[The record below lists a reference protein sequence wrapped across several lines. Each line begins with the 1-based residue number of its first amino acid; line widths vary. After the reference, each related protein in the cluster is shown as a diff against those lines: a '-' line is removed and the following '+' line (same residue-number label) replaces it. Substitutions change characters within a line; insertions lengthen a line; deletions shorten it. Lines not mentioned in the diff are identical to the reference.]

1 MTTTHRIAPGIVV
14 TLALATAAP
23 ASATPWDPN
32 SRDPVVPIRPAPEP
46 AMVAPAPSHVGRG
59 PVVVRLT
66 TDRSGFDWGDAGI
79 GAAGGTAVALLGV
92 GGTLVISER
101 RVQRT
106 RPGAA
111 QPN

>member
-1 MTTTHRIAPGIVV
+1 MTATHRIATGIVA

-32 SRDPVVPIRPAPEP
+32 SRDPFIPIRPAPEP
-46 AMVAPAPSHVGRG
+46 AMIAPAPTHVGRG

-66 TDRSGFDWGDAGI
+66 TDRGFDWGDASI
-79 GAAGGTAVALLGV
+79 GAAGGTALALLGV
-92 GGTLVISER
+92 GAALVISER
-101 RVQRT
+101 RPQPPRHS
-106 RPGAA
+106 AA

>member
-1 MTTTHRIAPGIVV
+1 MTTTHRIATGIVA

-32 SRDPVVPIRPAPEP
+32 SRDPFIPIRPAPEP
-46 AMVAPAPSHVGRG
+46 AMVAPTPNHAGSG

-66 TDRSGFDWGDAGI
+66 ERSGFDWGDAGI
-79 GAAGGTAVALLGV
+79 GAAGGTALALLGV
-92 GGTLVISER
+92 GGALLISER
-101 RVQRT
+101 RPPRT
-106 RPGAA
+106 RPRAA